1 MIKKKKNTSNQFSF
15 ETKAIREGSFRSSAM
30 EHSESIYPTSS
41 FLFNSASQAA
51 SRFNGDEDG
60 LIYSRFSNPSIEMF
74 ERRLASLENA
84 EDCVATATGMSAIL
98 LTCLS
103 FLKSGDEI
111 VSTPSLFGATLQF
124 FNNYLSKFGIKTHYV
139 SLTKTKDWEMKI
151 TSNTKLFY
159 LETPS
164 NPLNEIA
171 DLFKISEICKKNK
184 IISVVDN
191 CLCTPALQN
200 PLDFSIDLSLHSAT
214 KFIDGQGRVLGGAV
228 AGKRELISQIK
239 STMRTCGPAMSPF
252 NAWVLFK
259 SLETLKIRMDAQS
272 DSAELIANFLQ
283 KHKKIKKVFFPG
295 LKSNPQYK
303 LAKKQQKKPGA
314 IISFELINSKSSSA
328 KKHAWKVIDKVHI
341 FSRTGNLGD
350 SRSTITHPASTTHCR
365 ISSLER
371 KKAGINDAL
380 IRISIGLEN
389 TNDLINDLN
398 RALED

>member
-1 MIKKKKNTSNQFSF
+1 MTKKKKFNKFSF
-15 ETKAIREGSFRSSAM
+15 ETRAIREGSFRSSAM
-30 EHSESIYPTSS
+30 EHSEAVYPTSS

-51 SRFNGDEDG
+51 SRFKGDEDG
-60 LIYSRFSNPSIEMF
+60 VIYSRFSNPSIEMF
-74 ERRLASLENA
+74 EKRLASLENA
-84 EDCVATATGMSAIL
+84 EDCIATATGMSAIL

-111 VSTPSLFGATLQF
+111 VSTPSLFGATLQL

-139 SLTKTKDWEMKI
+139 SLTKTKEWEEKI
-151 TSNTKLFY
+151 TAKTKLIY

-171 DLFKISEICKKNK
+171 DLFKISEISKKNK

-228 AGKRELISQIK
+228 TGKKKLISQIK

-272 DSAELIANFLQ
+272 ESAEKIATFLQ
-283 KHKKIKKVFFPG
+283 NHNKIQKVFFPG
-295 LKSNPQYK
+295 LKSHPQYK

-314 IISFELINSKSSSA
+314 VISFEIKNPESLSA
-328 KKHAWKVIDKVHI
+328 KKNAWNIINQVNI
-341 FSRTGNLGD
+341 FSITGNFGD
-350 SRSTITHPASTTHCR
+350 CRSTITHPASTTHCR
-365 ISSLER
+365 ITNLER
-371 KKAGINDAL
+371 KKAGINNGL

-389 TNDLINDLN
+389 VNDLINDLDQ
-398 RALED
+398 ALEN